1 LRSSFPS
8 RPGVPHAVPNRS
20 MISRR
25 RVAKNHLPL
34 VLQLTRLPAKLCR
47 HDHSS
52 CLSLVVICSSSMG
65 VVETFPI
72 WPSTSEGLEEKQ
84 LKPSCL
90 GVAVLEGLL
99 GIARATSSG
108 FLRGLQSAFPKWIG
122 GCKPH
127 LGLCLSREALCGPRS
142 CLPPHTWQ
150 NAPPMDP
157 WDQRPSTDAEL
168 SQAKDFHAREAP
180 KAPRGSGLNRYHRS
194 SPLRR
199 RVEA

>member
-8 RPGVPHAVPNRS
+8 GPGVPHAVPNRS

-25 RVAKNHLPL
+25 RVAKNHLHL

-72 WPSTSEGLEEKQ
+72 WPSTSGRIGGKQ
-84 LKPSCL
+84 LKPSCF

-99 GIARATSSG
+99 GDRQSHLQRLLAWLAICFSQVDRGASHTSASASPERPSAVRARAYLLTLG
-108 FLRGLQSAFPKWIG
+108 RTRPQWTPGTRGRPPTQNYRKPKPFTLVKLRN
-122 GCKPH
+122 
-127 LGLCLSREALCGPRS
+127 
-142 CLPPHTWQ
+142 LPEVQ
-150 NAPPMDP
+150 A
-157 WDQRPSTDAEL
+157 STDII
-168 SQAKDFHAREAP
+168 P
-180 KAPRGSGLNRYHRS
+180 P
-194 SPLRR
+194 P
-199 RVEA
+199 

>member
-1 LRSSFPS
+1 MRSSFPS

-20 MISRR
+20 MISGR
-25 RVAKNHLPL
+25 RVARNHLHL

-72 WPSTSEGLEEKQ
+72 WPSTSGRIGGKQ
-84 LKPSCL
+84 LKPFCS

-108 FLRGLQSAFPKWIG
+108 FLRGLQSAFPQVDRG
-122 GCKPH
+122 VQATLRPLPLQRGPLRSALALASLH
-127 LGLCLSREALCGPRS
+127 LAERAPNGPLGPEAVHRRRIIASQRLSRS
-142 CLPPHTWQ
+142 
-150 NAPPMDP
+150 
-157 WDQRPSTDAEL
+157 
-168 SQAKDFHAREAP
+168 
-180 KAPRGSGLNRYHRS
+180 
-194 SPLRR
+194 
-199 RVEA
+199 